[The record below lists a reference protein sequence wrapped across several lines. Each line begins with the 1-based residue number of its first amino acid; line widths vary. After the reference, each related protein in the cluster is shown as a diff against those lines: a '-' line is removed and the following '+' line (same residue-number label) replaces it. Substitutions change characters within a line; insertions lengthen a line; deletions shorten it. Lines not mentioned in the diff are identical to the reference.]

1 MRYKLLTA
9 LLVSVFFIIA
19 IGFSAQALASD
30 AQPDVRVDTYHP
42 SGITLPGGRGYA
54 TVVTGDVHNY
64 GAVDVYGTMTATATT
79 SDTMKTYTNTSER
92 ILFPALQTVTVSVV
106 VEGPKY
112 VPSVAVWMTF
122 NKEGTSGTS
131 GGSSGNSGTTGGGS
145 TSGGSTSGGSTSGG
159 STTGGSTSG
168 SSKTNQKTGTSN
180 FDLGG
185 VAGISAAVI
194 AVGAVAGVGFVMMR
208 KRRVTE
214 QSLRRMSSFEFQEW
228 VTKRIYGNPASQKDV
243 YLGIDAY
250 TSEGYPVQIRQDEDV
265 GKRAIDSFAA
275 ALARNK
281 QRTGTIVAFGFGG
294 DAAEGVMKAR
304 LNYRQEIKTVTVKEL
319 LLRKDHSL

>member
-1 MRYKLLTA
+1 MRYKLLTV
-9 LLVSVFFIIA
+9 LLVSVFSIFI
-19 IGFSAQALASD
+19 IGFSTQALASD
-30 AQPDVRVDTYHP
+30 ALPDVRVDTYHP

-64 GAVDVYGTMTATATT
+64 GGVDVYGTMTATATT

-131 GGSSGNSGTTGGGS
+131 GGSGGNSGTNGGGS

-159 STTGGSTSG
+159 S
-168 SSKTNQKTGTSN
+168 KTNQKTATSN

-185 VAGISAAVI
+185 VAGTSAAVI
-194 AVGAVAGVGFVMMR
+194 AVGAVAGVGFVIMR

-214 QSLRRMSSFEFQEW
+214 ESLRRMSSFEFQEW
-228 VTKRIYGNPASQKDV
+228 VTKRIFGNPASQKDV

-250 TSEGYPVQIRQDEDV
+250 TSEGYPVQIRQDQDL

-304 LNYRQEIKTVTVKEL
+304 LNYRQEIKTVTVREL
-319 LLRKDHSL
+319 LLRKDRSL